1 MRAVQ
6 LAIAFLSGTLLYYA
20 AVVYVGGTLAAV
32 AIPRSYF
39 EFFGRQNL
47 SFALALLS
55 LVTWAL
61 PVAILV
67 TAGYLVG
74 ERLLP
79 GSRRAVS
86 YSITLGML
94 ACAAYW
100 LSQSEVWLAS
110 LSLFPW
116 WSAPNTIAPWVGAA
130 VGIWLIRRSKVGR
143 LHAGA

>member
-6 LAIAFLSGTLLYYA
+6 LAIAFFAGTLLYYA
-20 AVVYVGGTLAAV
+20 AVVYVGGTLAAG

-39 EFFGRQNL
+39 EVFGRQNL
-47 SFALALLS
+47 AFALALLS

-67 TAGYLVG
+67 AAGYLAG

-79 GSRRAVS
+79 GNGRAVS

-100 LSQSEVWLAS
+100 LLQSEVGLAS
-110 LSLFPW
+110 LSLVPW
-116 WSAPNTIAPWVGAA
+116 WSALNFTAPWVGAA
-130 VGIWLIRRSKVGR
+130 LGILFIRRSKVTG